1 MLMLKFEEW
10 GSVYTLDPDT
20 DELYFA
26 PIYQDDTINLNE
38 FAPVDLDC
46 LDEDDQ
52 QQVLKIQQQLIN
64 LK

>member
-20 DELYFA
+20 NELYYA
-26 PIYQDDTINLNE
+26 PIYQDDTVNLNE

>member
-1 MLMLKFEEW
+1 MLKFEEW

-20 DELYFA
+20 NELYYA
-26 PIYQDDTINLNE
+26 PIYQDDTVNLNE